1 MPLLGRGGGT
11 WKNLS
16 LWTCLIP
23 LCWQFFNCKSKWMSM
38 LLEICVTSVFVS
50 ETWPVRSKIFSGQYN
65 EIICYL
71 WEPVNWS
78 RRRTVVQA
86 GAKMNMKPERASF
99 FCVAAYLLTMSSLR
113 CLCLVSPFASS
124 FIWSLSV
131 SEKVNLGSK
140 NKGHV
145 LMNNFLSENSIKI
158 LLIKTLIFWTRITE
172 KTRGKTLLLLYLF
185 RVILWLQPIS
195 KRYLGSEAT

>member
-16 LWTCLIP
+16 PWTRLIP
-23 LCWQFFNCKSKWMSM
+23 LCWQFLNCKSKWMSM
-38 LLEICVTSVFVS
+38 LLAICVTSVFVS

-86 GAKMNMKPERASF
+86 GAEMNMKPERASF
-99 FCVAAYLLTMSSLR
+99 FCVAAYLLTMSSLH

-158 LLIKTLIFWTRITE
+158 LLIKTLIFWTHITE
-172 KTRGKTLLLLYLF
+172 KTQGKTLLLLYLF
-185 RVILWLQPIS
+185 RVILWLQPTS